1 MTTRTRSSR
10 SAARCGRV
18 SGAQSRMHQPSSS
31 HDRRLRASRWGVTSP
46 GVPAP
51 PGPVPVTSTGMGRTP
66 IELRRDLGAA
76 ARLWSAPAHNTVEPE
91 WWTAFSGELSVT
103 YNVACCQS
111 SDNDVLVDHCLQRRP
126 LVDLRRDQRRRPG
139 RSGKERPRRFRFGQA
154 ARAHYARN
162 KLLGLLPLII
172 SVVWRRESR
181 RRSRSSGT
189 RSWGLPSARR
199 TIGCGRSGPT
209 WAGIPS
215 RQSPATEQGAETIPV
230 PAPGAGGSESRPL
243 PG

>member
-1 MTTRTRSSR
+1 MSTGNPGSLPKRSISSKMPGCSHVHFLPTSEAAPTAALSLPSSQGRSEGRAVRPEWCLRCTMRRRSR
-10 SAARCGRV
+10 SPTTHMRV
-18 SGAQSRMHQPSSS
+18 RSLS
-31 HDRRLRASRWGVTSP
+31 HVQDCRRRVT
-46 GVPAP
+46 
-51 PGPVPVTSTGMGRTP
+51 
-66 IELRRDLGAA
+66 
-76 ARLWSAPAHNTVEPE
+76 ARLSYHRDHN
-91 WWTAFSGELSVT
+91 WR
-103 YNVACCQS
+103 
-111 SDNDVLVDHCLQRRP
+111 RRP

-139 RSGKERPRRFRFGQA
+139 RSEKTAPVVSGSAKP
-154 ARAHYARN
+154 RAHYARN

-189 RSWGLPSARR
+189 RRWGLPSARR

-215 RQSPATEQGAETIPV
+215 RQSPATEQGAETILG